1 MKRPAFQFYTKDW
14 HSNPKLRRCS
24 DAAKGAWIEIMC
36 FLHESDE
43 YGVSRLFL
51 KEIVKSCGVKMSSV
65 RELVEK
71 EVLKGA
77 DANVPAFT
85 FTPSHAGK
93 KGEPVTLLQSSQG
106 PMWYCSRFVRDEWIR
121 QRRGLGTRFGD
132 EPKGIPKPEPTR
144 RIGDGTGTHFGDG
157 PAFAS
162 AIDSIYQHGVL
173 VASALASQPQPRM
186 ANATSTPKASA
197 HSVEKARQAIEESRQ
212 AAETRAPM
220 PEHLRALVKPQKPAI
235 QAEPKDDLDL

>member
-36 FLHESDE
+36 FLHESEE

-51 KEIVKSCGVKMSSV
+51 KEIVKSCGVKTSSV

-71 EVLKGA
+71 EVLKGG

-93 KGEPVTLLQSSQG
+93 KGETVELLKQSQG
-106 PMWYCSRFVRDEWIR
+106 PMWYCSRMVRDEWIR
-121 QRRGLGTRFGD
+121 HRRGLGTRFGE
-132 EPKGIPKPEPTR
+132 EPIHAPKPEPTR
-144 RIGDGTGTHFGDG
+144 RIGDGSGPHFGDG

-162 AIDSIYQHGVL
+162 AVSSINQLGV
-173 VASALASQPQPRM
+173 VAASALESPPQPRVI
-186 ANATSTPKASA
+186 NPTSTPKAAA
-197 HSVEKARQAIEESRQ
+197 HSTEKAKQALQEAAQ
-212 AAETRAPM
+212 ARETATPM
-220 PEHLRALVKPQKPAI
+220 PEHVRKIIRPGSA
-235 QAEPKDDLDL
+235 

>member
-24 DAAKGAWIEIMC
+24 DAAKGAWIEILC
-36 FLHESDE
+36 FLHESEE

-71 EVLKGA
+71 EVLKGG

-93 KGEPVTLLQSSQG
+93 KGETVELLKQSQG
-106 PMWYCSRFVRDEWIR
+106 PMWYCSRMVRDEWIR

-132 EPKGIPKPEPTR
+132 SPMPPPKDQPTR
-144 RIGDGTGTHFGDG
+144 RIGSESGPPFGDG

-162 AIDSIYQHGVL
+162 AVSSNNQLGVL
-173 VASALASQPQPRM
+173 AASALEHPPQPRVI
-186 ANATSTPKASA
+186 NPTSTPKAAA
-197 HSVEKARQAIEESRQ
+197 HSIAKAQQAIQEGRQ
-212 AAETRAPM
+212 AAETATPM
-220 PEHLRALVKPQKPAI
+220 PDRIRSMVKTTATPQD
-235 QAEPKDDLDL
+235 QAEPEF